1 MAPGVGPLVGKRDG
15 QFVIYP
21 QYFDS
26 RLSRA
31 QGRRVPREVAVKAPT
46 ASAVFHAAR
55 AAGFDPELDPEHHHS
70 AHWDERAGRVLIAKA
85 TVEGT
90 KEGLIRVIAR
100 HLKAAGASEVAASKA
115 EGASER
121 RER

>member
-15 QFVIYP
+15 QFIIYP

-31 QGRRVPREVAVKAPT
+31 QGRRVPRESAVKAPT

-70 AHWDERAGRVLIAKA
+70 AHWHERAGRVLIAKA

-100 HLKAAGASEVAASKA
+100 HLKAAGATEVAATKKGT
-115 EGASER
+115 E
-121 RER
+121 